1 MIKYWLMQCGEWLTL
16 FFVVSGLFAFVCG
29 GMFALTVYLFIVG
42 AMVFIFGIMALAYEC
57 AENVNT
63 ID

>member
-1 MIKYWLMQCGEWLTL
+1 MVRYWFMQWEEWLTL

-29 GMFALTVYLFIVG
+29 GVFALNGYLFVVG
-42 AMVFIFGIMALAYEC
+42 AMVFIFGIMALAYDC